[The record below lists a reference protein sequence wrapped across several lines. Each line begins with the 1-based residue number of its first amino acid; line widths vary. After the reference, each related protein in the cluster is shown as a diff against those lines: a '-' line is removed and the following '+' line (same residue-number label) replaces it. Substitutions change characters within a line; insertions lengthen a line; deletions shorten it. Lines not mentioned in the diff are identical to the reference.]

1 MSQTNEN
8 PPRQPVSAA
17 PKLGNPAAVG
27 LAAFG
32 MTTLLLQLHALGVV
46 GMGPVLW
53 LGVFY
58 GGAAQVM
65 VGLHE
70 HKNGNN
76 FGYTVFT
83 SFGCFWLSFCGI
95 VIAGKYGL
103 FPASKTDVGWFL
115 IGWTLYSG
123 IMTIASVRTS
133 KMLFAAFVTLMV
145 GLVALV
151 GEHFGGGEVLTTVSA
166 CFLLGTVFCVWWV
179 MAHIVFADM
188 FGRDVLP
195 VGKPFI

>member
-1 MSQTNEN
+1 MTQLNET
-8 PPRQPVSAA
+8 PSRQLVAAA

-32 MTTLLLQLHALGVV
+32 MTTLLLQLHALGIV

-58 GGAAQVM
+58 GGAAQVV

-70 HKNGNN
+70 HRNGNN

-95 VIAGKYGL
+95 VVAGKYGL

-115 IGWTLYSG
+115 VGWTLYSG
-123 IMTIASVRTS
+123 IMTIASMRTS
-133 KMLFAAFVTLMV
+133 KVLFAAFATLMV

-151 GEHFGGGEVLTTVSA
+151 AEHFGGGAALTTLSAVS
-166 CFLLGTVFCVWWV
+166 LLGTVACVWYV

-195 VGKPFI
+195 VGKPLL

>member
-1 MSQTNEN
+1 MSQNTD
-8 PPRQPVSAA
+8 VAAA

-32 MTTLLLQLHALGVV
+32 MTTLMLQLHALGLV

-95 VIAGKYGL
+95 VIASHYDL

-115 IGWTLYSG
+115 IGWTAYAG
-123 IMTIASVRTS
+123 IMTIGSARANKV
-133 KMLFAAFVTLMV
+133 LFGAFVSLEV
-145 GLVALV
+145 GLIALIA
-151 GEHFGGGEVLTTVSA
+151 EHFGGSASLVTFSAVAMLITVA
-166 CFLLGTVFCVWWV
+166 CVWYV
-179 MAHIVFADM
+179 MAHIVLAEA

-195 VGKPFI
+195 VGKPVL

>member
-1 MSQTNEN
+1 MSQISDISV
-8 PPRQPVSAA
+8 PPTVIAA

-27 LAAFG
+27 LGAFG
-32 MTTLLLQLHALGVV
+32 MTTLLLQLHALGLV

-58 GGAAQVM
+58 GGAAQVFC
-65 VGLHE
+65 GLQE

-115 IGWTLYSG
+115 FGWTLYSG
-123 IMTIASVRTS
+123 IMTIASMRTN
-133 KMLFAAFVTLMV
+133 KVLFGAFATLMV

-151 GEHFGGGEVLTTVSA
+151 AEHFGGPESLTTLA
-166 CFLLGTVFCVWWV
+166 AYAMLATVACVWYV

-195 VGKPFI
+195 VGKPLL